1 MAIKDNKIDP
11 QIVGR
16 TGVTSVVEDALT
28 GTVEENKAVF
38 DRLPSEIIKLFNVL
52 IDYMDKSGYDNFPQS
67 QSFKMMKLNER
78 NQIVV
83 SNDGVYWVE
92 VNKGEQGEPGAIENL
107 SEQTVT
113 FDKDTGTKDLVSGD
127 KLKVLFGKQLRI
139 NESNKITESTIQK
152 FESLGFRR

>member
-16 TGVTSVVEDALT
+16 TGVTSVAEDALT

-38 DRLPSEIIKLFNVL
+38 DKLPTEIIRLFNVL
-52 IDYMDKSGYDNFPQS
+52 VDYMDKSGYDNFPQS
-67 QSFKMMKLNER
+67 QSFKMMKLNEK

-83 SNDGVYWVE
+83 SNDGVYWIE
-92 VNKGEQGEPGAIENL
+92 VNKGEQGEPGAVENIN
-107 SEQTVT
+107 EQVIV
-113 FDKDTGTKDLVSGD
+113 FDKDLGNRDLVSGD

-139 NESNKITESTIQK
+139 NESNKITETTIQK
-152 FESLGFRR
+152 FEKLGFKR

>member
-1 MAIKDNKIDP
+1 MIKDNRIDP

-16 TGVTSVVEDALT
+16 TGVSSVVEDALT

-38 DRLPSEIIKLFNVL
+38 DRLPAEIIRLFNVL

-67 QSFKMMKLNER
+67 QSFKIMKLNEK

-83 SNDGVYWVE
+83 SNDGIYWQE

-107 SEQTVT
+107 SEQIVV
-113 FDKDTGTKDLVSGD
+113 FDKDTGTRDLVSGD
-127 KLKVLFGKQLRI
+127 KLRTLFGKQLRI
-139 NESNKITESTIQK
+139 NEGNKITETTIQK
-152 FESLGFRR
+152 FEALGFNR